1 MMNNYTYKTLI
12 ATLIALNVNGQN
24 HLDYWNWL
32 SIMANKSESEAVSE
46 IKPWANDEF
55 IQDKKYGDFGFYYS
69 SGDNGYV
76 LSKDYSNKIIPDQ
89 SGTTLTLFVIRD
101 NLSNVNSML
110 QSMLS
115 GLYNDEYSGSYI
127 WLRDGTNVLSQGR
140 YDADAKKEGLQI
152 DFVELLET
160 IDFRSPDIE
169 IEFLILRERDIN
181 DDFPLVNLKVKK
193 DGYNGYTWV
202 LQIAGTTTNQNRL
215 LNKMPKRDNSI
226 TCDIVGNHAYLDVS
240 IGSSSHLK
248 VKGLFDT
255 GASVISIPRILA
267 DELLL
272 SKDATFKGKSRFSTA
287 NGLIETDVISINQ
300 IFIQGKLFKDI
311 EAAVGNSEEVLIGQS
326 LFKGY
331 DWSYDNAMGKIW
343 IK

>member
-12 ATLIALNVNGQN
+12 ATLFALTVNGQN

-32 SIMANKSESEAVSE
+32 NIMANKSESEAVSE
-46 IKPWANDEF
+46 LKPWANDEF
-55 IQDKKYGDFGFYYS
+55 IQDKKYGDFGFYFS

-76 LSKDYSNKIIPDQ
+76 LSKDYSNNLVSNQP
-89 SGTTLTLFVIRD
+89 GTTLTLFVIRD
-101 NLSNVNSML
+101 NLSNLNSMV

-115 GLYNDEYSGSYI
+115 GLYNDEHSGSYI
-127 WLRDGTNVLSQGR
+127 WLRDGASVLSQGR
-140 YDADAKKEGLQI
+140 YDANLTKEGLQI
-152 DFVELLET
+152 DFLELLEK
-160 IDFRSPDIE
+160 IDFSSPDVE
-169 IEFLILRERDIN
+169 IEFLILRDKDIN
-181 DDFPLVNLKVKK
+181 DVFPLVNVKVSK

-202 LQIAGTTTNQNRL
+202 LQIAGSTSNQNRL

-226 TCDIVGNHAYLDVS
+226 TCDVVGSHAYLDVS
-240 IGSSSHLK
+240 IGSSSRLNA
-248 VKGLFDT
+248 KGLFDT
-255 GASVISIPRILA
+255 GASVVSIPRILA

-287 NGLIETDVISINQ
+287 NGLIETDIISINQ

-311 EAAVGNSEEVLIGQS
+311 EAAVVNSEEVLIGQS
-326 LFKGY
+326 LFKGF